1 MGSDGDIVTEMGG
14 LFHVRIAPT
23 GKTWSPTVD
32 RRVVGTTRVQVDVAV
47 RRGRRPSGKVR
58 WRQTVKTP
66 EDEYSELIIL
76 DSLLAA
82 TDLSKYSETG
92 PHCF

>member
-1 MGSDGDIVTEMGG
+1 
-14 LFHVRIAPT
+14 
-23 GKTWSPTVD
+23 
-32 RRVVGTTRVQVDVAV
+32 
-47 RRGRRPSGKVR
+47 
-58 WRQTVKTP
+58 VKTP
-66 EDEYSELIIL
+66 EDEYSEIIIL